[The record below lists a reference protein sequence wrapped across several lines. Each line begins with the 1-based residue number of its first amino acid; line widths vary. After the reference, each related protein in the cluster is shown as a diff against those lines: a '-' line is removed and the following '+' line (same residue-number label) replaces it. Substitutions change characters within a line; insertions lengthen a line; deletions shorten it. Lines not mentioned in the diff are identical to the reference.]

1 MNTTIKAGAVAVASA
16 AMLISPV
23 LAANE
28 GQIEGGNIYRIQNI
42 TQKVDYANPANAKAC
57 DLLEYRVRIHNPG
70 PGNLEQVN
78 VKASLPSGS
87 ATSNTSTITISSENA
102 DPQSTTATAVVNF
115 ADSENLSYVPGTT
128 QLLDANTNV
137 ISNLPDGV
145 TQGGVNIGEVGV
157 SINNKR
163 FVQFEAKVNCPTP
176 VTPSVTPP
184 ATPSTPAALPQ
195 TGADELAAL
204 AGVGGTG
211 AIGYGV
217 MAYRRSKKA
226 LADKLLNRK

>member
-23 LAANE
+23 LASNE

-42 TQKVDYANPANAKAC
+42 TQKVDYANPATAKAC
-57 DLLEYRVRIHNPG
+57 DLVEYRVRIHNPG

-78 VKASLPSGS
+78 VKASLPSAS

-102 DPQSTTATAVVNF
+102 DPKSTTATAVLNF
-115 ADSENLSYVPGTT
+115 ADSENVSYVPGTT

-184 ATPSTPAALPQ
+184 ATPGTPAALPQ